1 MNSFGNLLIVS
12 GPSGAGKSRI
22 SAGVLQT
29 LPEIRFSVSY
39 TTREPR
45 PAEIDGV
52 DYHFVSRDE
61 FIRRKDAGEFL
72 ESAEV
77 YGNLYGTSARF
88 IDDSRA
94 AGIDV
99 LLDVDVQGAK
109 TIRGRCPDAISVFIL
124 PPSFARLK
132 ERLENRQQDKDY
144 VIAHRLSIACDE
156 SRRWP
161 EYDYL
166 IINSELGHAIEELKA
181 IILAARCRSS
191 VRSATAAAILETFGG
206 SNA

>member
-1 MNSFGNLLIVS
+1 MNSLGNLLIVS

-22 SAGVLQT
+22 SAGVLEV
-29 LPEIRFSVSY
+29 LREIRFSVSY

-45 PAEIDGV
+45 PSETDGI
-52 DYHFVSRDE
+52 DYHFVSRDR
-61 FIRRKDAGEFL
+61 FVRLKNAGEFL
-72 ESAEV
+72 ETAEV

-88 IDDSRA
+88 IDEARS

-109 TIRGRCPDAISVFIL
+109 TIRTRCPDATSVFIL

-132 ERLENRQQDKDY
+132 ERLENRQQDKEY
-144 VIAHRLSIACDE
+144 VIAHRLSIACEE

-166 IINSELGHAIEELKA
+166 IINNELGHSIEELKT
-181 IILAARCRSS
+181 IVLAARCRSS
-191 VRSATAAAILETFGG
+191 VRSGVAQAILETFGG
-206 SNA
+206 GNA